1 MLGIFSKTTDS
12 NFIEAAG
19 LGGLDF
25 IILDKEHGP
34 LNDEII
40 HHHVRAAALSNL
52 KSIVRVR
59 ECNEAEIGAALDSG
73 ASGVQVPNILSA
85 AMAKKAIEAAR
96 FAPDG
101 LRGVCRFV
109 RDAEF
114 GNREKQVYFKQANSK
129 MLVLQVEG
137 KKGVEA
143 IDEIIALKGFDVLFI
158 GPYDLSQSLG
168 IPGEV
173 DHPAIFDLCKGLVKK
188 VLQANLK
195 LGVFVDN
202 ISQAERYRKIGFEYI
217 AYSVDVSIFRE
228 GIMDV
233 VSRYKALSQHK
244 I

>member
-1 MLGIFSKTTDS
+1 MIGIFSKTTDS

-40 HHHVRAAALSNL
+40 HHHVRAATLSNL

-73 ASGVQVPNILSA
+73 ASGVQVPNISSA
-85 AMAKKAIEAAR
+85 AMAQKAIEAAR

-114 GNREKQVYFKQANSK
+114 GNKDKQ
-129 MLVLQVEG
+129 
-137 KKGVEA
+137 
-143 IDEIIALKGFDVLFI
+143 
-158 GPYDLSQSLG
+158 
-168 IPGEV
+168 
-173 DHPAIFDLCKGLVKK
+173 
-188 VLQANLK
+188 
-195 LGVFVDN
+195 
-202 ISQAERYRKIGFEYI
+202 
-217 AYSVDVSIFRE
+217 
-228 GIMDV
+228 
-233 VSRYKALSQHK
+233 
-244 I
+244 